1 MRITY
6 LGHAGL
12 FVETRAGTILSDPWF
27 NPAYFASWFPFPAND
42 AIDPHTIANPDFLY
56 VSHLHYDHMDV
67 RFLTEH
73 VDKRATVILPAYPL
87 PLLRERLQGMGFT
100 TFLET
105 RHLEP
110 VDVGGLR
117 LTVAAMV
124 APTDGPIGDSGM
136 IIDDGE
142 HRIFDQNDSRPI
154 DIERL
159 REMGPLDAHFLQY
172 SGAIWYPFVYDYPP
186 KMLDALGRKKRAN
199 EMARAH
205 RYIEE
210 FEARWVF
217 PSAGPPCF
225 LDDEL
230 RWINDLDRDPA
241 NSFPDQAAFIDYLRE
256 QGRDNA
262 LLAVPGTTIELNG
275 GRPHLEHP
283 LPEAEIRR
291 MFDRKGDYLDEYR
304 ARWDDRLQGEKAA
317 WPRHQVDIVPALQE
331 WFEPLLK
338 RADVTCAGIN
348 GVVVVDFRDGDGIA
362 IDFHRRVVEPWTGQD
377 WDFYYAMDRAFV
389 EHCVLVHAEDW
400 VNELFLSCR
409 FEAKRK
415 GAYNEYV
422 YNFFKCLS
430 MERLQY
436 AEGFY
441 VEQSSEEQF
450 FELEGYR
457 VQRRCPHLKA
467 DLTKFG
473 HVEDGV
479 LTCDLHGWQFELA
492 TGRCLTSDDRRLY
505 ARRLDEQAGD
515 QGPVPPIPSVEVA
528 GAAVRAT
535 CAHCWYNPQKFPGR
549 PDPARR

>member
-1 MRITY
+1 
-6 LGHAGL
+6 
-12 FVETRAGTILSDPWF
+12 
-27 NPAYFASWFPFPAND
+27 
-42 AIDPHTIANPDFLY
+42 
-56 VSHLHYDHMDV
+56 MDV
-67 RFLTEH
+67 RFLTQH
-73 VDKRATVILPAYPL
+73 VNKRATVILPDYPL
-87 PLLRERLQGMGFT
+87 PLLKERLQGMGCT
-100 TFLET
+100 NFLET

-110 VDVGGLR
+110 VEVGGLR

-136 IIDDGE
+136 VIDDGE

-159 REMGPLDAHFLQY
+159 RELGPFDAHFVQF

-186 KMLDALGRKKRAN
+186 KMQDALGRKKRAN

-210 FEARWVF
+210 FDARWVF

-230 RWINDLDRDPA
+230 RWVNDLHRDPA
-241 NSFPDQAAFIDYLRE
+241 NTFPDQAAFIDYLRE
-256 QGRDNA
+256 RGRDNA

-275 GRPHLEHP
+275 GRPDLEHP
-283 LPEAEIRR
+283 LSEAEIARI
-291 MFDRKGDYLDEYR
+291 FERKAEYLDDYR
-304 ARWDDRLQGEKAA
+304 GRWDARLQAAKAT
-317 WPRHQVDIVPALQE
+317 WPRHQVDIVPALKE
-331 WFEPLLK
+331 WFEPLLE

-348 GVVVVDFRDGDGIA
+348 GVVVLDFRDGEGVA
-362 IDFHRRVVEPWTGQD
+362 IDFHRRVVEAWTGQD
-377 WDFYYAMDRAFV
+377 WDYYYGMDRALV
-389 EHCVLVHAEDW
+389 EHCILVHAEDW

-441 VEQSSEEQF
+441 VEQSPEDQF

-505 ARRLDEQAGD
+505 AKRLDAAEAEAEAE
-515 QGPVPPIPSVEVA
+515 PVTVPSAEVA

-535 CAHCWYNPQKFPGR
+535 CAHCWYNPQKFPGES
-549 PDPARR
+549 A